1 MVTPTKKY
9 SHGQAK
15 VALFVSVHSNHVHM
29 TFSNSNKARLQVFI
43 DESIDGS
50 ETNYNRYVIS
60 SVVINSDVKV
70 ARAEFE
76 AAGFRNGFKA
86 SKYGR
91 PVRHGRLRNMSRWL
105 ETQDFNCFAV
115 ALKPIES
122 SFELTRQIA
131 LKEIFNYWAKL
142 GYDRYFMDSRD
153 HLEARDGK
161 MNGRDI
167 STMSSLIAEDSLP
180 RNSHISFHK
189 DEEDFRFA
197 IADFTAFIVRRHLA
211 LEEQQFLFPIQK
223 KIRIKDLSGK
233 ARGR

>member
-1 MVTPTKKY
+1 
-9 SHGQAK
+9 
-15 VALFVSVHSNHVHM
+15 M
-29 TFSNSNKARLQVFI
+29 TYSNSSKARSHVFI

-50 ETNYNRYVIS
+50 TTNYNRYVIS
-60 SVVINSDVKV
+60 SVVINSNVKV

-76 AAGFRNGFKA
+76 AAGFKNGFKA

-115 ALKPIES
+115 ALKPIEAS
-122 SFELTRQIA
+122 AELTRQLA
-131 LKEIFNYWAKL
+131 LKEIFSYWAKL

-153 HLEARDGK
+153 HLEASDPK
-161 MNGRDI
+161 MNGRDV
-167 STMSSLIAEDSLP
+167 STLSELIAEDSLP
-180 RNSHISFHK
+180 RNSHVSFHK

-211 LEEQQFLFPIQK
+211 LEENEFLAPIQN
-223 KIRIKDLSGK
+223 KIRIQDLSGK
-233 ARGR
+233 ERGR

>member
-1 MVTPTKKY
+1 MR
-9 SHGQAK
+9 
-15 VALFVSVHSNHVHM
+15 M
-29 TFSNSNKARLQVFI
+29 TYSNSSQARSQVFI

-50 ETNYNRYVIS
+50 TTNYNRYVIS

-70 ARAEFE
+70 ARAGVEG
-76 AAGFRNGFKA
+76 AGFKHGFKA
-86 SKYGR
+86 PKYGR

-115 ALKPIES
+115 ALKPIEDS
-122 SFELTRQIA
+122 AELTRQVA
-131 LKEIFNYWAKL
+131 LKEIFSFWAKL

-153 HLEARDGK
+153 HLEASDPK
-161 MNGRDI
+161 MNRRDI
-167 STMSSLIAEDSLP
+167 STLSSLIAEDSLP

-211 LEEQQFLFPIQK
+211 LEEDQFLAPIHN
-223 KIRIKDLSGK
+223 KIRIQDLSGK
-233 ARGR
+233 ERGR

>member
-1 MVTPTKKY
+1 LNDK
-9 SHGQAK
+9 QK
-15 VALFVSVHSNHVHM
+15 VAIFVSLKPNHSSM
-29 TFSNSNKARLQVFI
+29 TFSNSSKAKLQVFI

-50 ETNYNRYVIS
+50 ATNYNRYVIS
-60 SVVINSDVKV
+60 SVVINSNVKV
-70 ARAEFE
+70 AKSEFE

-122 SFELTRQIA
+122 SAELTRQIA
-131 LKEIFNYWAKL
+131 LKETLIYWAKL

-153 HLEARDGK
+153 HLESRDAK

-167 STMSSLIAEDSLP
+167 STLSSLISEESLP

-211 LEEQQFLFPIQK
+211 LEEQQFLFPIQN